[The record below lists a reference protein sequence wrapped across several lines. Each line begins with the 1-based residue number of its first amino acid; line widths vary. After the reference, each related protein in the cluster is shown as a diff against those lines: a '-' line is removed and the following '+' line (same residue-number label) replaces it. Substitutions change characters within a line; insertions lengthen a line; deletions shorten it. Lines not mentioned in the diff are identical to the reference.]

1 LNKNPFDWN
10 SYVGELITSVNTL
23 KCGHCGN
30 KSGGKVVASH
40 DNIRPYSFPVF
51 FGELEGKQ
59 DYEAGLIWE
68 LVLCPNCDGI
78 NLRLVDYHT
87 GVEPEI
93 GRRAAK
99 LLYPPVIESPAG
111 MPPAIDEAYQAALE
125 VRHID
130 HNAFAVLLRKILEGV
145 CEDKEAKGK
154 DLYHKL
160 NDLARREE
168 IPSRLAE
175 MAHGVRSLGNI
186 GAHGTLDLTSTE
198 ALLINDLCRAILEYV
213 YTAPGLIERARLSL
227 EKIKSQ
233 DQS

>member
-1 LNKNPFDWN
+1 
-10 SYVGELITSVNTL
+10 
-23 KCGHCGN
+23 
-30 KSGGKVVASH
+30 
-40 DNIRPYSFPVF
+40 
-51 FGELEGKQ
+51 LEGKQ

-99 LLYPPVIESPAG
+99 LLYPPVIGSPTG